1 MTTKFLSGNVDPA
14 RRIKMTPEIECAQE
28 ILMLRRHGLASSLAG
43 LVFLLLVPCSYPQTS
58 TKKKVTGQSDLPRFT
73 YPVKGS
79 ASDLLQSD
87 DATFN
92 TFASKVRAD
101 LESTF
106 RDYEVDDK
114 ATLRLLLQAKLDL
127 QQLAGENQAALET
140 VASLRAEE
148 EKPAARLTTG
158 LFTSAVLKAAIETR
172 SSTGPDFEESFA
184 KYYQESID
192 PLPWATVRDSI
203 REQFTNYQLIGKA
216 YVIGTVKTEIDPS
229 AAKSG
234 TVDAFQAWQ
243 LVGYRNYLQFV
254 QVNNFGADV
263 LRRYIAAHN
272 VQKPDIWAAREVTLT
287 ADQKLTPVLVGI
299 WDTGVDVSIFG
310 DQVFTDPHP
319 TASGTHGLA
328 YDDQG
333 NPSQSWLLPL
343 TSKQQQQYPTALAD
357 HKGLH
362 DLNDGI
368 DSPEARALREKVS
381 ASTPEQMHDL
391 FETFRVVQR
400 YAHGTHV
407 AGIAVRG
414 NPSARLVVIRLLYG
428 TDFPSPPVAPTEE
441 RTRRLA
447 ADARQVSE
455 YLRTRNVRVVN
466 MSWGYTPQDFE
477 SLLAKTSNEADPAV
491 RKKRAGELYNGWRA
505 AIESAIQN
513 APNTLFVCSAGNTDS
528 DATFVDHMP
537 SVFLLPNLIAVG
549 AVNQAGDETDFTSYG
564 STVVV
569 DADGY
574 DVESTVPGGGTAK
587 GSGTS
592 MAAPNVANLAAK
604 LFALDPSLS
613 PEQVIDLIK
622 RGATA
627 SEDGRRHLIDEKHSV
642 ALLKQQDKQ

>member
-1 MTTKFLSGNVDPA
+1 
-14 RRIKMTPEIECAQE
+14 
-28 ILMLRRHGLASSLAG
+28 MLRSHSLAFSLTG
-43 LVFLLLVPCSYPQTS
+43 LILLLFVPCSYPQTS
-58 TKKKVTGQSDLPRFT
+58 GKKKVISQADLPRFA

-79 ASDLLQSD
+79 PSDLLQSE

-92 TFASKVRAD
+92 AFASKVRGD

-106 RDYEVDDK
+106 RDYQVEDK
-114 ATLRLLLQAKLDL
+114 ATLRVLLQAKLDL

-140 VASLRAEE
+140 LASLRTKE

-158 LFTSAVLKAAIETR
+158 LFTSALLQAAIETK
-172 SSTGPDFEESFA
+172 SSTGPNFEKVFA
-184 KYYQESID
+184 KHYQEAID
-192 PLPWATVRDSI
+192 PLPWATVRDSV
-203 REQFTNYQLIGKA
+203 REQLTNYYLIGKA

-229 AAKSG
+229 VAKSG
-234 TVDAFQAWQ
+234 TVDALQAWR

-254 QVNNFGADV
+254 HLNNAGADV
-263 LRRYIAAHN
+263 LKRYIAAHN
-272 VQKPDIWAAREVTLT
+272 VQKPDIWAAREVTFT

-299 WDTGVDVSIFG
+299 WDTGVDVSVFG
-310 DQVFTDPHP
+310 DQVFADPQP
-319 TASGTHGLA
+319 TASGAHGLA

-343 TSKQQQQYPTALAD
+343 TPEQQQRYPAALAD

-368 DSPEARALREKVS
+368 DSPEAKALREKVS
-381 ASTPEQMHDL
+381 ASTPEQMHEL
-391 FETFRVVQR
+391 FEAFRVVQR

-414 NPSARLVVIRLLYG
+414 NPFARLVVIRFLYG
-428 TDFPSPPVAPTEE
+428 TDFPSPPPAPTEE
-441 RTRRLA
+441 RTRRLV
-447 ADARQVSE
+447 ADAQQVSE
-455 YLRTRNVRVVN
+455 YLRTRNIRVVN

-477 SLLAKTSNEADPAV
+477 SLLAKTSSEADPAV
-491 RKKRAGELYNGWRA
+491 RKKRAAELYASWGG
-505 AIESAIQN
+505 AIEKAIHN

-528 DATFVDHMP
+528 DATFIEHIP
-537 SVFLLPNLIAVG
+537 SALRLPNLIAVG
-549 AVNQAGDETDFTSYG
+549 AVNQAGDETDFTTYG

-574 DVESTVPGGGTAK
+574 DVESTVPGGGTTK

-592 MAAPNVANLAAK
+592 MASPNVANLAGK
-604 LFALDPSLS
+604 LLALDPSLT

-622 RGATA
+622 RGATT
-627 SEDGRRHLIDEKHSV
+627 SEDGRRHLIDEKRSV
-642 ALLKQQDKQ
+642 ALLNDQAKK